1 MPDLSPAALEDM
13 SVDELRALQVLL
25 RAVIAMRSLLGDG
38 ALDIELIEDEGFSLV
53 VTVKETP
60 PCAPS
65 A

>member
-1 MPDLSPAALEDM
+1 MTDL
-13 SVDELRALQVLL
+13 RTLQVLL